1 MTANAVRWS
10 ALPLALLAF
19 LLRLADEAGWYGP
32 EPGSRVALGF
42 LVPVCLPVVAFTLL
56 VWWATRRAAV
66 PARDGVFVIPASPAA
81 AVFAIFGAN
90 LLGEL
95 VPTAPPGEEPGIVL
109 DAFDWTFDAP
119 MGALLLLFT
128 CAVFLLRRPRLVLD
142 AAGIT
147 VQHLF
152 RRHTVRWDEIADVRR
167 ITRPPTI
174 RLVLHGSA
182 VFGLA
187 RESVDL
193 AVGWLFVN
201 PDVLQV
207 VIGHY
212 AAHPAERSAIGT
224 AEEAARL
231 RAYAADQA
239 AWA

>member
-1 MTANAVRWS
+1 M
-10 ALPLALLAF
+10 ALLAF
-19 LLRLADEAGWYGP
+19 LLRLAYEAGWYGP
-32 EPGSRVALGF
+32 DVRPNLALGY
-42 LVPVCLPVVAFTLL
+42 LMPLGVPIVAFTLL
-56 VWWATRRAAV
+56 AWWATRRAAV
-66 PARDGVFVIPASPAA
+66 TIGDGVFVVPANPAA
-81 AVFAIFGAN
+81 AGFAIIGAN

-95 VPTAPPGEEPGIVL
+95 VPVAPPGAEPGIDG
-109 DAFDWTFDAP
+109 DAVDWTFTAV
-119 MGALLLLFT
+119 MGTSILLISI
-128 CAVFLLRRPRLVLD
+128 AVFVLRRPQLVLD

-174 RLVLHGSA
+174 RLVLHSAA

-207 VIGHY
+207 VIDHY
-212 AAHPAERSAIGT
+212 AAHPEDRAAIGT